1 MPPNKNG
8 TTDIKSGAII
18 TSNNPVGVDLI
29 FGDLFNF
36 GTRNIPFLPA
46 KYYGNTYFS
55 PVHTAPHTIEDAVDG
70 VPTYA
75 VFANSLSTPITVNW
89 QSGLGTTGNVVIPAN
104 GYNSLKLNDTA
115 AYRFKSASGQSFTAV
130 TVIDVAQSTVSTGLG
145 AHAGGFDW
153 AFSMVPEEQLS
164 SMVSTAWAPGRYGT
178 TQSPSQNYNPVW
190 VTTPNATTVYVK
202 YNGQVKGTTG
212 STSPCGLK
220 YDIAYPV
227 SALQSLRILDP
238 NDGDQTGMSVYTCD
252 GTKISGVCGQYS
264 GTAPAANPGMDV
276 GYALTPECMNQ
287 ILEAY
292 DDSSVTFPD
301 TPVTIS
307 VLNNDIGVL
316 DPSQLT
322 VVTDPLNGTYT
333 VNPNGTIVYT
343 PNPGFAGTDTLTY
356 QICNADRSLC
366 DTAVVTIV
374 VGCYNV
380 EWKHTIS
387 GKVFTDENYNSV
399 LDSTEDGYQHTVNL
413 YRDTNGNGILD
424 ASETTPIQTKM
435 SESNGNYLFQVDTPA
450 PTTQAT
456 HDFATVSYTAGT
468 GWASGWV
475 EEGDGTTSATT
486 GNVQIVSGQLRFT
499 GDATRSIRRTVT
511 GATNNAIL
519 TFDYRG
525 EGLEG
530 LATER
535 LVIQAGPTAT
545 GPWTELGSLQSIN
558 SLNSSTKSY
567 NIPSTLVGAGM
578 TIRFT
583 TSGIQDDFIYVDNVR
598 VQSIATVNYIA
609 QLAQPIP
616 INKFQTLPVAPATA
630 YPIAMRGFDS
640 RCNLN
645 FGLADIVDPC
655 AISDTNPDSDGD
667 GISDYCD
674 VDDDNDGILDT
685 AECSNTINDMF
696 AVYSGGGLANIVP
709 SDFGLALGAKNQNV
723 TRDLSAK
730 FGYPANSGAVII
742 ALSNASVHPGSDA
755 WWTKVGETPSVW
767 KITGAMS
774 AFVLMSQNPEYYGQD
789 SKTIHIY
796 DSATVIPINVPGMA
810 NQTTVPG
817 NWSFTETAN
826 AKTLRNLRPEQTS
839 STVNNP
845 TVDGTGN
852 WMYANMNFGSK
863 TFGFSTTTKYA
874 NPTYAVLA
882 YLECDTDGDGIPNR
896 LDLDSDADGCADA
909 FEGGATIE
917 QVDLMTAVGSL
928 SGGSTVVNKNICTT
942 CVSTSGTNI
951 GLPQIPTPPANYSN
965 TTGQSVGN
973 SQNGA
978 IKNCYCTQPP
988 SAGTGEITKVGI
1000 SVQQKQEGW
1009 PENIPNGHI
1018 VLESKEKGMVITR
1031 VNHVSFVPQATDSV
1045 ATPFAGMLV
1054 YDIQDTCVKL
1064 YNGINWKCIERSCN
1078 DTSN

>member
-220 YDIAYPV
+220 YYIAYPV

-252 GTKISGVCGQYS
+252 GTKISGVWGQYS

-356 QICNADRSLC
+356 QICNADRSL
-366 DTAVVTIV
+366 
-374 VGCYNV
+374 
-380 EWKHTIS
+380 
-387 GKVFTDENYNSV
+387 
-399 LDSTEDGYQHTVNL
+399 
-413 YRDTNGNGILD
+413 
-424 ASETTPIQTKM
+424 
-435 SESNGNYLFQVDTPA
+435 
-450 PTTQAT
+450 
-456 HDFATVSYTAGT
+456 
-468 GWASGWV
+468 
-475 EEGDGTTSATT
+475 
-486 GNVQIVSGQLRFT
+486 
-499 GDATRSIRRTVT
+499 
-511 GATNNAIL
+511 
-519 TFDYRG
+519 
-525 EGLEG
+525 
-530 LATER
+530 
-535 LVIQAGPTAT
+535 
-545 GPWTELGSLQSIN
+545 
-558 SLNSSTKSY
+558 
-567 NIPSTLVGAGM
+567 
-578 TIRFT
+578 
-583 TSGIQDDFIYVDNVR
+583 
-598 VQSIATVNYIA
+598 
-609 QLAQPIP
+609 
-616 INKFQTLPVAPATA
+616 
-630 YPIAMRGFDS
+630 
-640 RCNLN
+640 
-645 FGLADIVDPC
+645 
-655 AISDTNPDSDGD
+655 
-667 GISDYCD
+667 
-674 VDDDNDGILDT
+674 
-685 AECSNTINDMF
+685 
-696 AVYSGGGLANIVP
+696 
-709 SDFGLALGAKNQNV
+709 
-723 TRDLSAK
+723 
-730 FGYPANSGAVII
+730 
-742 ALSNASVHPGSDA
+742 
-755 WWTKVGETPSVW
+755 
-767 KITGAMS
+767 
-774 AFVLMSQNPEYYGQD
+774 
-789 SKTIHIY
+789 
-796 DSATVIPINVPGMA
+796 
-810 NQTTVPG
+810 
-817 NWSFTETAN
+817 
-826 AKTLRNLRPEQTS
+826 
-839 STVNNP
+839 
-845 TVDGTGN
+845 
-852 WMYANMNFGSK
+852 
-863 TFGFSTTTKYA
+863 
-874 NPTYAVLA
+874 
-882 YLECDTDGDGIPNR
+882 
-896 LDLDSDADGCADA
+896 
-909 FEGGATIE
+909 
-917 QVDLMTAVGSL
+917 
-928 SGGSTVVNKNICTT
+928 
-942 CVSTSGTNI
+942 
-951 GLPQIPTPPANYSN
+951 
-965 TTGQSVGN
+965 
-973 SQNGA
+973 
-978 IKNCYCTQPP
+978 
-988 SAGTGEITKVGI
+988 
-1000 SVQQKQEGW
+1000 
-1009 PENIPNGHI
+1009 
-1018 VLESKEKGMVITR
+1018 
-1031 VNHVSFVPQATDSV
+1031 
-1045 ATPFAGMLV
+1045 
-1054 YDIQDTCVKL
+1054 
-1064 YNGINWKCIERSCN
+1064 
-1078 DTSN
+1078 